1 MASISL
7 EALSILV
14 VDDNKHMHSVVKAI
28 LNSMRVKNVR
38 FSDNAADAFMEMR
51 QWHPDI
57 IITDWAMQPLDG
69 LDFVRLVRKGAD
81 SPNPYSP
88 IILLTGHT
96 EMSRV
101 IEARDAGVNEILAK
115 PISIKALYTRILS
128 IVQNPRPFV
137 KSKSYFGPCRR
148 RGVSV
153 TYKGPERRQDDLAK
167 VLGNSGSGQSGQ
179 RAIH

>member
-1 MASISL
+1 MTINL
-7 EALSILV
+7 ETLSILV

-28 LNSMRVKNVR
+28 LNSMRVKNIR

-81 SPNPYSP
+81 SPNPYVP

-96 EMSRV
+96 EMCRV
-101 IEARDAGVNEILAK
+101 IEARDTGVNEILAK
-115 PISIKALYTRILS
+115 PISIKSLYSRIAS
-128 IVQNPRPFV
+128 IVQSPRAFV
-137 KSKSYFGPCRR
+137 KTKHYFGPCRR
-148 RGVSV
+148 RS
-153 TYKGPERRQDDLAK
+153 TNLNYKGPERRQNEMA
-167 VLGNSGSGQSGQ
+167 
-179 RAIH
+179 A